1 VQAALVAVPQR
12 SAPVLDWVFGT
23 NITKNKHERCARTS
37 NKAHESQPG
46 RTAQGNEKG
55 NFVMSLQEISP
66 EQLAELFHH
75 YHQVLAPEFGDSS
88 NGNNETWQFI
98 PEQEKKRLI
107 TAARLALNEL
117 AADGNEQDDKSKYF
131 AKPGEAEWGC

>member
-1 VQAALVAVPQR
+1 
-12 SAPVLDWVFGT
+12 
-23 NITKNKHERCARTS
+23 
-37 NKAHESQPG
+37 
-46 RTAQGNEKG
+46 
-55 NFVMSLQEISP
+55 MSLQEVSP
-66 EQLAELFHH
+66 EALAELFHH

-88 NGNNETWQFI
+88 NANNETWQFI

-117 AADGNEQDDKSKYF
+117 AADEDEQDDKSKYF